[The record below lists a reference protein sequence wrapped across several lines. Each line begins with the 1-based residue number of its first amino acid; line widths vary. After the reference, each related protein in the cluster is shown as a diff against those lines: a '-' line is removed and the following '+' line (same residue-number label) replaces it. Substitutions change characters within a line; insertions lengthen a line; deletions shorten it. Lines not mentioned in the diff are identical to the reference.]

1 MAPKA
6 VSRIAIILLLA
17 TTLPALASSP
27 STTDSTW
34 RAALKEVDQKLR
46 AQQWEAAG
54 KQARKVARM
63 IVEGAGTGEGASYS
77 LAVVSA
83 FQAIAEAGQGH
94 EDAADWYWTTA
105 LNLFPDIAKTDLKP
119 YGPAAAGLRARQ
131 VRFTDNESRRPAGPE
146 DGDAPKELAKEVQH
160 PRILRQVSPKF
171 PEGLRKLGLAAGI
184 QVETIIGEDG
194 VPRHPLILTQGHAVP
209 AMKYVVLD
217 SLREWRFEPARLE
230 GKPVKV
236 YYVLTVNFG
245 YGPNFGHRN

>member
-6 VSRIAIILLLA
+6 FSRIAIPLLLLA
-17 TTLPALASSP
+17 CALPALADGP
-27 STTDSTW
+27 AGKW

-46 AQQWEAAG
+46 AQQWEEAG
-54 KQARKVARM
+54 EQARKVARM

-94 EDAADWYWTTA
+94 EDEADWYWTTA
-105 LNLFPDIAKTDLKP
+105 LNLYPEISKTDLKP
-119 YGPAAAGLRARQ
+119 YGPAASGLKARQ
-131 VRFTDNESRRPAGPE
+131 VRFTDTGSKKPAIPE
-146 DGDAPKELAKEVQH
+146 DGTVPQELAKDVERPKV
-160 PRILRQVSPKF
+160 LRQVKPEF
-171 PEGLRKLGLAAGI
+171 PEGLREMRVAGDI
-184 QVETIIGEDG
+184 KVETILGEDG
-194 VPRHPLILTQGHAVP
+194 VPRHPLVLTLGNKMP

-236 YYVLTVNFG
+236 YYVITVNFSL
-245 YGPNFGHRN
+245 RR

>member
-1 MAPKA
+1 MASKA
-6 VSRIAIILLLA
+6 FPGTAIVLLLLA
-17 TTLPALASSP
+17 SALPVLADP
-27 STTDSTW
+27 ADTW

-54 KQARKVARM
+54 KQARKVARQ

-94 EDAADWYWTTA
+94 EDVADWYWATA
-105 LNLFPDIAKTDLKP
+105 LNLFPEIVKTDLKP
-119 YGPAAAGLRARQ
+119 YGPVAAGLKERQ
-131 VRFTDNESRRPAGPE
+131 VRFIGTEPPSPASPDGIFLKEPTGDVQRP
-146 DGDAPKELAKEVQH
+146 KV
-160 PRILRQVSPKF
+160 LRQVSPKF
-171 PEGLRKLGLAAGI
+171 PEGLRKLGVAGDI
-184 QVETIIGEDG
+184 QVEAIIGEDG
-194 VPRHPLILTQGHAVP
+194 VPRHPLVLTVGHTVP

-217 SLREWRFEPARLE
+217 SLKEWRFEPARLE

-245 YGPNFGHRN
+245 YRG

>member
-1 MAPKA
+1 MASKA
-6 VSRIAIILLLA
+6 FPRIVIAVLLLIPA
-17 TTLPALASSP
+17 LPALAGS
-27 STTDSTW
+27 STTAYTW

-54 KQARKVARM
+54 KQARKVARL

-94 EDAADWYWTTA
+94 EDAADWYWATA
-105 LNLFPDIAKTDLKP
+105 LNLFPEIAKTDLKP

-131 VRFTDNESRRPAGPE
+131 VRFTNTDSQSPASPE
-146 DGDAPKELAKEVQH
+146 DGIALKKPEGEVEPPKV
-160 PRILRQVSPKF
+160 LRQVSPKF
-171 PEGLRKLGLAAGI
+171 PDGLRRLGIAAAI
-184 QVETIIGEDG
+184 KVEAIIGEDG
-194 VPRHPLILTQGHAVP
+194 VPRHPLVLTLGNAVP

-230 GKPVKV
+230 DKPVKV

-245 YGPNFGHRN
+245 YRG

>member
-1 MAPKA
+1 MASKA
-6 VSRIAIILLLA
+6 FLRIATVLLLLA
-17 TTLPALASSP
+17 TALPVFAQNPSSAI
-27 STTDSTW
+27 SW

-54 KQARKVARM
+54 KQARKVARQ

-94 EDAADWYWTTA
+94 EDAADWYWAAA
-105 LNLFPDIAKTDLKP
+105 LNLFPEIAKTDLKP
-119 YGPAAAGLRARQ
+119 YGPAAAGLRTRQ
-131 VRFTDNESRRPAGPE
+131 VRFTEPKGPANPQVVITPE
-146 DGDAPKELAKEVQH
+146 TPKEGVEPPK
-160 PRILRQVSPKF
+160 ILRQASPKF
-171 PEGLRKLGLAAGI
+171 PEGLRRLGLAAAI

-194 VPRHPLILTQGHAVP
+194 VPRHPLVLTTGHAVP
-209 AMKYVVLD
+209 AMKYVVLE
-217 SLREWRFEPARLE
+217 SLRDWRFEPARVE

-245 YGPNFGHRN
+245 YRG